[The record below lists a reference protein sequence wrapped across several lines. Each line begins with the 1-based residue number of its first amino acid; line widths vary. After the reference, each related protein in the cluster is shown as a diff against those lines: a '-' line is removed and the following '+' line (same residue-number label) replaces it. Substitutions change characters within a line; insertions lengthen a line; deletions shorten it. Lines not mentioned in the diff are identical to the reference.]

1 MSRKPAGMDRR
12 QRIGGFT
19 LLELLVVLA
28 IIGLIL
34 SLMPI
39 MLAGRVNDADI
50 SGVAD
55 RLVADL
61 RSVRGEAVAS
71 NVPTSLIV
79 DRGRDGYVLRPSRQ
93 RRQLPEGFRIALAQR
108 AERDGEILSFYPDG
122 TSTGGQLQIE
132 SADDRYAID
141 VSWPTGRIRRGE

>member
-34 SLMPI
+34 SLTPI
-39 MLAGRVNDADI
+39 MLAGRGNDADI
-50 SGVAD
+50 SNVAN

-79 DRGRDGYVLRPSRQ
+79 DYGRDGYVLLPSRQ
-93 RRQLPEGFRIALAQR
+93 RRQLPEGFRIALAPR
-108 AERDGEILSFYPDG
+108 AEADSEILSFYPDG

-132 SADDRYAID
+132 STDDRYAID
-141 VSWPTGRIRRGE
+141 VSWPTGRIRRGG